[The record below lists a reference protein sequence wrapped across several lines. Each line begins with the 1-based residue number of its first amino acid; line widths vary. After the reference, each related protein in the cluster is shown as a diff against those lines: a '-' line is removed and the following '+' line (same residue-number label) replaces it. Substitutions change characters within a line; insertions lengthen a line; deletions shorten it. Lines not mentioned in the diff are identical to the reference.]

1 MEQANVDGLV
11 KSRKTD
17 FLPQHIS
24 IIQDDDAIC
33 CGQNKMLGLFTRPSM
48 LTLLN
53 FRDKS
58 ELNRLK
64 TAFGGIPP
72 YYDIPFLNALFVL
85 EQNGCTDVIIE
96 KDYINK
102 DYLDEFSFFYS
113 TTFKTYGR
121 FCTRLHF
128 FKGNLIKSFGISGGS
143 GKIED
148 FTMVDRNTLQNAY
161 LGFIVIRPI
170 EKNKLGRTIIQPYI
184 KNDNEEFVLS
194 QTSCEV
200 NLHGINLTAKGMP
213 FIQQDTQAGVCAS
226 ASQWMLV
233 RYAHEKFGFKQYTL
247 PSITALANRF
257 LNVSRPFPATKG
269 LNICQ
274 IVSSLIQ
281 MDFAPIVYDR
291 VPGFSGAKLEELKEI
306 VYHYLESELPV
317 ILIINASHVC
327 LVIGHDFRPQI
338 KPRKTSKCIKKNLDY
353 IHHLIVHD
361 DELGPY
367 LRMPIEDSNV
377 KNANFFDTEDL
388 TLFRT
393 SYTTPYS
400 FSQNVTS
407 VIVPSFKKIYIESV
421 IVENYVQNILT
432 GQNPL
437 FIQLKQ
443 FIKDETFL
451 PSLLENQIIIRT
463 FFIKSN
469 DYKEKVVKTGA
480 LSPQI
485 RQLYLNMKM
494 PRFIWVT
501 EISSPNYLL
510 SPNKYERKIIG
521 EIICD
526 STTSPDLPHIFLSIH
541 LPGVLLI
548 RYPNPDNEVK
558 FYEIENDKPY
568 RSYVR

>member
-1 MEQANVDGLV
+1 
-11 KSRKTD
+11 
-17 FLPQHIS
+17 
-24 IIQDDDAIC
+24 
-33 CGQNKMLGLFTRPSM
+33 MLA
-48 LTLLN
+48 LLD
-53 FRDKS
+53 FRDQG

-64 TAFGGIPP
+64 TTFGGIPP
-72 YYDIPFLNALFVL
+72 YDIPFLNALFVL

-96 KDYINK
+96 EDYIDK
-102 DYLDEFSFFYS
+102 DYLDEFSLFYS

-128 FKGNLIKSFGISGGS
+128 FKGDLIKSLGISGGS

-148 FTMVDRNTLQNAY
+148 LTAVDRNTLQNAY
-161 LGFIVIRPI
+161 LGFMIIRPI
-170 EKNKLGRTIIQPYI
+170 EKNKLGRTVIRPYI

-194 QTSCEV
+194 RTSCEV
-200 NLHGINLTAKGMP
+200 NLHGINLIAKGMP
-213 FIQQDTQAGVCAS
+213 FMHQDTQAGVCAS
-226 ASQWMLV
+226 ASQWMLA
-233 RYAHEKFGFKQYTL
+233 RYAHERFGFKRHTL
-247 PSITALANRF
+247 PNITAFANRF

-269 LNICQ
+269 LNVCQ

-281 MDFAPIVYDR
+281 MDFAPIVYDKESKH
-291 VPGFSGAKLEELKEI
+291 SGSELEEI

-317 ILIINASHVC
+317 ILILNIRHVC
-327 LVIGHDFRPQI
+327 LVIGHDFMPQI
-338 KPRKTSKCIKKNLDY
+338 KPRKKNKRIKKNSDY

-367 LRMPIEDSNV
+367 LRMPMKNSNV
-377 KNANFFDTEDL
+377 KNANFFNTEDPA
-388 TLFRT
+388 LFRT

-400 FSQNVTS
+400 FSQNVSS

-437 FIQLKQ
+437 FTQLLQ
-443 FIKDETFL
+443 FIKDQTFL

-469 DYKEKVVKTGA
+469 DYKEKIAKISA
-480 LSPQI
+480 LSLQI

-494 PRFIWVT
+494 PKFIWIT
-501 EISSPNYLL
+501 EISSPSYLL

-526 STTSPDLPHIFLSIH
+526 STTSPNLPHIFLSIH

-548 RYPNPDNEVK
+548 RYPNPDNELM

-568 RSYVR
+568 PSYVR